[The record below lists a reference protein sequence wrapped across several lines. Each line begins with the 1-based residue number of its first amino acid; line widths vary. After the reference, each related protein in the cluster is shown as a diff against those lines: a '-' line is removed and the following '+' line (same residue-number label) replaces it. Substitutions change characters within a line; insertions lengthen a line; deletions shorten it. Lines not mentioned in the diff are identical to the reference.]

1 MILVD
6 TSVLINFFK
15 GIENEKVNKLT
26 EIINNGIPF
35 GITKHIYMELI
46 QGSLNMKEFNQLKDY
61 LGSQRFYDLKNGIK
75 SYEKAALIYFK
86 CRRKGI
92 TIRSSID
99 LIIIQTAIENKLFLL
114 HDDRDFSQIAR
125 IITELKEY

>member
-35 GITKHIYMELI
+35 GINKHIYMEI
-46 QGSLNMKEFNQLKDY
+46 MHWFILNAE
-61 LGSQRFYDLKNGIK
+61 
-75 SYEKAALIYFK
+75 EKVL
-86 CRRKGI
+86 
-92 TIRSSID
+92 
-99 LIIIQTAIENKLFLL
+99 Q
-114 HDDRDFSQIAR
+114 
-125 IITELKEY
+125 